1 MKDRLIE
8 WANNGDI
15 NLAVIFMPESARSV
29 KSASNPYGTYSMPS
43 QIQLER
49 RGQAEEPITESAAS
63 SPSSTS
69 PQPKSDA
76 AVNSLEPITGVP
88 AVCYT
93 SIDNC
98 NNATNSCSGHGKCYK
113 KSGTEKNGCFA
124 CLCAPTQRNFT
135 VGESKKEAFTLDY
148 WGGAACQKEDVSGP
162 FWLLATFSLVLV
174 GLVAWAISML
184 FAIGEEKLPGV
195 IGAGVS
201 NKAR

>member
-1 MKDRLIE
+1 LKDFLIE
-8 WANNGDI
+8 QANNGEI
-15 NLAVIFMPESARSV
+15 NLMVIFMPESARSAQ
-29 KSASNPYGTYSMPS
+29 SSSDPYGIYSMPS
-43 QIQLER
+43 QVHLQIREL
-49 RGQAEEPITESAAS
+49 AEEPMTEPAAL
-63 SPSSTS
+63 SPSSTTS
-69 PQPKSDA
+69 QSEPEGTS
-76 AVNSLEPITGVP
+76 NSSKPITGVP

-93 SIDNC
+93 SIDSC
-98 NNATNSCSGHGKCYK
+98 NNATNSCSGHGKCYR